1 VVDWPP
7 AAVGLVVAGAG
18 ALVPGG
24 ETGDRVT
31 GVVLLEVSGLRA
43 KTCPRTCGLPAAFDF
58 DEELWTPWPTANP
71 PANKAIATEPAA
83 IPDGSLICPPL
94 PQESVWRPSGRLS
107 RGVAAGGPAA
117 RSPRQTGEACG
128 SGENGPVDRRDEPSF
143 GRMLWRGLRRR
154 CPRCGAGK
162 LFTRW
167 FRMVERCPGCGYR
180 FQREEGFQLGGYLIN
195 FGVTEGLVCLVVGGY
210 IVAAAANP

>member
-58 DEELWTPWPTANP
+58 DDELWTPWPTANP

-94 PQESVWRPSGRLS
+94 PQVSVWRPSGRLS
-107 RGVAAGGPAA
+107 RGVAAGAPQPALRGRPGRRA
-117 RSPRQTGEACG
+117 GAGRMALWTVGTSPRSAAC
-128 SGENGPVDRRDEPSF
+128 
-143 GRMLWRGLRRR
+143 
-154 CPRCGAGK
+154 CG
-162 LFTRW
+162 
-167 FRMVERCPGCGYR
+167 
-180 FQREEGFQLGGYLIN
+180 GG
-195 FGVTEGLVCLVVGGY
+195 
-210 IVAAAANP
+210 